1 MGRVVVVG
9 WTSMDV
15 TTRVARIPRPGETVT
30 GSAVT
35 LSPGGRGA
43 NQAVAARRLGAETV
57 MVGAVGSDGFGSALR
72 EFLRGEAVDVTP
84 LAVVDGP
91 SGTAVTTVDEAGES
105 VIVIV
110 PGANAAVSA
119 GGLDALRLGPGD
131 VVLLQNEIPAAVNAT
146 ALTRARAAGAR
157 TVLNAAPRGP
167 VALNAVPRQPAA
179 ADPFTAA
186 GPFTEADPFTQAG
199 RFTQADPFTDA
210 GRFTEADLL
219 AAADVILLD
228 EHEFA
233 GLVPAAVGV
242 GSLPGP
248 QALVEVRGLLADGA
262 GPNDNIVVTLGGAGV
277 CARIAGTV
285 VTLAARRVPV
295 VDTAGADDCFCGA
308 FGAGLAGG
316 LPAATAL
323 FHANLA
329 ATIAVQRP
337 GAGPAMPT
345 RAELDDLLTG
355 GGP

>member
-9 WTSMDV
+9 STSMDV
-15 TTRVARIPRPGETVT
+15 TARADRIPGPGETVI
-30 GSAVT
+30 GSSVT

-84 LAVVDGP
+84 LAVVAGP
-91 SGTAVTTVDEAGES
+91 SGTAVTTVDETGES

-110 PGANAAVSA
+110 PGANATVSA
-119 GGLDALRLGPGD
+119 RGLDALRLGPGD
-131 VVLLQNEIPAAVNAT
+131 VVLLQNEIPASVNAA
-146 ALTRARAAGAR
+146 ALDRARAAGAR
-157 TVLNAAPRGP
+157 TLLNAAPHRP
-167 VALNAVPRQPAA
+167 PAA
-179 ADPFTAA
+179 NLLTEA
-186 GPFTEADPFTQAG
+186 GLVTEADLV
-199 RFTQADPFTDA
+199 
-210 GRFTEADLL
+210 TEANLL
-219 AAADVILLD
+219 AAADVVLVN

-248 QALVEVRGLLADGA
+248 RALVEVRGLLADGA

-295 VDTAGADDCFCGA
+295 VDTTGADDCFCGA

-345 RAELDDLLTG
+345 WAELDDLLTG
-355 GGP
+355 GGGP

>member
-9 WTSMDV
+9 STNMDV
-15 TTRVARIPRPGETVT
+15 TTRVDRIPGPGETVT
-30 GSAVT
+30 GSSVA
-35 LSPGGRGA
+35 LSPGGKGA

-72 EFLRGEAVDVTP
+72 EFLRGEAVDVAP

-91 SGTAVTTVDEAGES
+91 SGTAVTMVDGAGEN
-105 VIVIV
+105 VIVVV

-119 GGLDALRLGPGD
+119 RGLDALRLGPGD
-131 VVLLQNEIPAAVNAT
+131 VVLLQNEIPAVVNAA
-146 ALTRARAAGAR
+146 ALHRARAAGAR
-157 TVLNAAPRGP
+157 TMLNAAPHRP
-167 VALNAVPRQPAA
+167 
-179 ADPFTAA
+179 TA
-186 GPFTEADPFTQAG
+186 
-199 RFTQADPFTDA
+199 
-210 GRFTEADLL
+210 ADLL
-219 AAADVILLD
+219 AAADVVLVN

-233 GLVPAAVGV
+233 SLVPAAVGV

-248 QALVEVRGLLADGA
+248 RALVEVRGLLADGA

-285 VTLAARRVPV
+285 VTLAARHVPV
-295 VDTAGADDCFCGA
+295 VDTTGAGDCFCGA
-308 FGAGLAGG
+308 FGAGIAAG

-329 ATIAVQRP
+329 ATIAVQRA
-337 GAGPAMPT
+337 GAGIAMPT
-345 RAELDDLLTG
+345 RAELDELLTS